1 MIDLAIARREV
12 GLAPAG
18 EFVADFGDLFDQQG
32 ENALHRDGGGR
43 HVTASCLVFDP
54 DAESVLLNHHGKA
67 RLWGQ
72 FGGHLEPVD
81 DSLRAAARREAE
93 EESGLTGL
101 SWVSPTPIDLHVHD
115 LSTAFGSCTRH
126 FDVVFA
132 AAASVS
138 ESPSVSAESLDV
150 AWFRLDE
157 LPDDLMPDL
166 PSRLPGLYRA
176 AADAFGSHA

>member
-1 MIDLAIARREV
+1 MIDLATARREV
-12 GLAPAG
+12 GLAPPG
-18 EFVADFGDLFDQQG
+18 EFAADFADLLDRQG
-32 ENALHRDGGGR
+32 QDALHRDGGDR
-43 HVTASCLVFDP
+43 HVTASCFVFDF

-72 FGGHLEPVD
+72 FGGHLESVD
-81 DSLRAAARREAE
+81 DSLRAAARREAQ
-93 EESGLTGL
+93 EESGLIGL
-101 SWVSPTPIDLHVHD
+101 SWVSPAPIDLHVHD
-115 LSTAFGSCTRH
+115 LSTAFGACMRH

-166 PSRLPGLYRA
+166 PARLPGLCRS
-176 AADAFGSHA
+176 AADAFGLRT

>member
-1 MIDLAIARREV
+1 MIDLATARREV

-18 EFVADFGDLFDQQG
+18 EFTADFGELFDQHG
-32 ENALHRDGGGR
+32 EDALHRNGGGR

-54 DAESVLLNHHGKA
+54 DADSVLLNHHGKA

-93 EESGLTGL
+93 EESGLTGF

-115 LSTAFGSCTRH
+115 LSTAFGSCSRH

-138 ESPSVSAESLDV
+138 ESPNVSAESLDV

-157 LPDDLMPDL
+157 LPNDLMPDL
-166 PSRLPGLYRA
+166 PARLPDLYHA
-176 AADAFGSHA
+176 AAAAVANQT